1 MAEASV
7 LQYLRLL
14 RLSSLFWYFLPVSL
28 LVPPLNAVFGFS
40 VRLMAKVNVV
50 SPGLITMHSWFTW
63 NTCFIYHWWNGLV
76 VCWDGRD
83 CWDRVS

>member
-50 SPGLITMHSWFTW
+50 SPGLITMHSMFTW
-63 NTCFIYHWWNGLV
+63 NTWFMYHWWNGLG
-76 VCWDGRD
+76 VCWD
-83 CWDRVS
+83 

>member
-40 VRLMAKVNVV
+40 VRLMAKVHMV
-50 SPGLITMHSWFTW
+50 SPLLIAMHTRNTW
-63 NTCFIYHWWNGLV
+63 NTCFVDHWWNGLLI
-76 VCWDGRD
+76 
-83 CWDRVS
+83 CWDRRF

>member
-40 VRLMAKVNVV
+40 VRLMAKVHMV
-50 SPGLITMHSWFTW
+50 SPLLIAMETGNTW
-63 NTCFIYHWWNGLV
+63 NTCFVDHWWNGLII
-76 VCWDGRD
+76 CWDRRD
-83 CWDRVS
+83 CWNRVS

>member
-40 VRLMAKVNVV
+40 VRLMAKVHMV
-50 SPGLITMHSWFTW
+50 SPLLIAMETGNTW
-63 NTCFIYHWWNGLV
+63 NACFVDHWWNGLLI
-76 VCWDGRD
+76 
-83 CWDRVS
+83 CWDRRF

>member
-14 RLSSLFWYFLPVSL
+14 RLSSLFWYFLLVSL
-28 LVPPLNAVFGFS
+28 PVPPLNAVFGFS
-40 VRLMAKVNVV
+40 VRLMAEVNVV
-50 SPGLITMHSWFTW
+50 SPGLITMHSMFTW
-63 NTCFIYHWWNGLV
+63 NTCFICHWWNGLG

-83 CWDRVS
+83 